1 MAGGLNAALR
11 AAAKA
16 VVTDLGKDLDTKIT
30 YTRRLTTDYDID
42 TGDLTAFERPYEDI
56 YAPVEFV
63 RSDEKEGYQENVARI
78 YIAPEQ
84 IGGNQPTLQDEIT
97 LKFADGSRET
107 KIRDVTTYKGGQ
119 TYLYVITVVF

>member
-84 IGGNQPTLQDEIT
+84 LGGNQPTLQDEIT

-107 KIRDVTTYKGGQ
+107 KIRDVTT
-119 TYLYVITVVF
+119 

>member
-11 AAAKA
+11 AAAQA

-30 YTRRLTTDYDID
+30 YTRRLTTTYNID
-42 TGDLTAFERPYEDI
+42 TGTLTEFERPYEDI

-63 RSDEKEGYQENVARI
+63 RSDEENGYQENVARV

-97 LKFADGSRET
+97 LKYADGNRET
-107 KIRDVTTYKGGQ
+107 KIQDIMTYKGGQ
-119 TYLYVITVVF
+119 TYLYVVTVVF